1 MIIGAVF
8 YWRKFSHNAVCLK
21 DFNIFEHI
29 WMHGNSNIVSHWALC
44 CLLNLHRQDMSPL
57 WILGWRD
64 STWCAHWASWLSFF
78 LPWTMSSEHLAALLC
93 LSSTVPNLTILP
105 ALLTCTLLPELC
117 FALSRALWVLLC
129 FIWGTEL
136 CWASTFSPVLYCAA
150 GWVVLWVV
158 LCWVECWVVVRIP
171 GFLPQKLPPLSTPL
185 LPCKSN
191 RITQMYEMLRT
202 LVYAIYWLCA
212 LWKFWP
218 DHRKEIKS
226 FFDP

>member
-78 LPWTMSSEHLAALLC
+78 YPGQCLVNILQLYFVWVLLC
-93 LSSTVPNLTILP
+93 LILQYCLLCWLVLYCRSC
-105 ALLTCTLLPELC
+105 ALHYLGHSEFC
-117 FALSRALWVLLC
+117 FALSGALSCAGLLLFPLFCTVQLAELC
-129 FIWGTEL
+129 FEL
-136 CWASTFSPVLYCAA
+136 CCAGLNA
-150 GWVVLWVV
+150 EL
-158 LCWVECWVVVRIP
+158 
-171 GFLPQKLPPLSTPL
+171 
-185 LPCKSN
+185 
-191 RITQMYEMLRT
+191 
-202 LVYAIYWLCA
+202 
-212 LWKFWP
+212 
-218 DHRKEIKS
+218 
-226 FFDP
+226 